1 LNIHSSALVSSK
13 AILGKDTSIGA
24 YSIIHDNVVLGDNAV
39 IGTFCEIGTGN
50 ISPVQIGAKAVIRS
64 HSTIYGGSI
73 LGSNFVSGHHV
84 TIRENTRIGNH
95 VQVGTLGD
103 VQGDCVIGDY
113 TKLHSN
119 VHIGKHSNIGNFVWI
134 FPYVVLTNDPHPPS
148 DVQIGVTV
156 DDFVVIATMAV
167 VLPGIRL
174 GEGALIG
181 AGSVINQDIP
191 NDQIAVGNPCKV
203 IGPTSRIRLRDG
215 SESPAYP
222 WRRHFHRNYPEEV
235 VSRWMSEFSD

>member
-1 LNIHSSALVSSK
+1 MSIHPTAIVSNHAK
-13 AILGKDTSIGA
+13 LGMNVSVGA
-24 YSIIHDNVVLGDNAV
+24 YSVINDNVVIGDNSV
-39 IGTFCEIGTGN
+39 IGTFCELGSGN
-50 ISPVQIGAKAVIRS
+50 NNSLQIGPNAIIRS
-64 HSTIYGGSI
+64 HCIVYGGSI

-84 TIRENTRIGNH
+84 TIRENSRIGNH

-103 VQGDCVIGDY
+103 IQGDCVVGDY

-119 VHIGKHSNIGNFVWI
+119 VHIGKLSNIGKFVWI

-148 DVQIGVTV
+148 EVQIGVRV

-167 VLPGIRL
+167 VLPGINL

-191 NDQIAVGNPCKV
+191 SNQIAVGNPCKV

-215 SESPAYP
+215 SEAPAYP
-222 WRRHFHRNYPEEV
+222 WRRHFHRNYPEEI
-235 VSRWMSEFSD
+235 VSQWVTDFNN